1 VRRLGYVAAIALG
14 ALVVGACDPS
24 TGSATPPASSPSA
37 TSPSASA
44 VALPTRSSS
53 PPPVAGAVTV
63 EPSLLDVL
71 PDEVDGQPFR
81 PDAETAAD
89 IAADGN
95 LVPDIEAIAVALYIQ
110 PGSDDPDNPDD
121 LAIVSVVQPRSG
133 VFGDAWFR
141 SWRSTYDVGACE
153 IAGGVEPGS
162 AVSEIGTHETHIGSC
177 QGGVHTYHVH
187 LPSPDRVVSITAAGE
202 RRFGER
208 VVAGLTE

>member
-1 VRRLGYVAAIALG
+1 VRRPGFVAAIALG
-14 ALVVGACDPS
+14 ALLVGACDPS
-24 TGSATPPASSPSA
+24 TGPATPTASSPPA
-37 TSPSASA
+37 ASPSASS
-44 VALPTRSSS
+44 VVPTGSSS
-53 PPPVAGAVTV
+53 PPSAGVVTV

-95 LVPDIEAIAVALYIQ
+95 LAPDIEAIAVALYIQ
-110 PGSDDPDNPDD
+110 PGSDDPDNPND
-121 LAIVSVVQPRSG
+121 LAIVSVVRPRSG